1 MTFVK
6 PNAVQNAQQSTY
18 RLEWKPTKILIPL
31 FLKKTLMN
39 GYLIFFLFF
48 ALALNFGV
56 AYGEKSAYQLTID
69 ENSFELQYDLTGTVI
84 AMALDQELNS
94 LLIGIE
100 NTKDSLFSIDLP
112 NKMISSENNEFAV
125 LVDGYEI
132 DYDIIINENNSVL
145 MFFIPDGTQE
155 IEIIGTYVIPE
166 FPIGAFSA
174 LVFTTCLVMIMTK
187 IKNTKFR

>member
-1 MTFVK
+1 MLFKMHNNPPYQAGVE
-6 PNAVQNAQQSTY
+6 NHQNSNTS
-18 RLEWKPTKILIPL
+18 
-31 FLKKTLMN
+31 FFKKTLMN

-69 ENSFELQYDLTGTVI
+69 ENSFELQYDLTGDVI

-100 NTKDSLFSIDLP
+100 NAKDSLFSIELP

-132 DYDIIINENNSVL
+132 DYDIITNENNSVL
-145 MFFIPDGTQE
+145 MFFIPDKTQE

-174 LVFTTCLVMIMTK
+174 LVLTTCLVMIMTK